1 MRKEQM
7 VGTRLP
13 EDLVRDLET
22 IENAEQSDRSTT
34 VRKLLYKAI
43 RDWKLQHYAR
53 MYGDNKLSLA
63 RAAKEAGVSL
73 WEMMDYASSRKV
85 SAQYDIEDFNR
96 DLKAI
101 YSGRSPVFS
110 TRGAQSPRLKSRRLR
125 A

>member
-13 EDLVRDLET
+13 EDLVRDLEA

-43 RDWKLQHYAR
+43 RDWKLEHYAH
-53 MYGDNKLSLA
+53 MYGDGKVSLA
-63 RAAKEAGVSL
+63 RAAKQAGTSL

-85 SAQYDIEDFNR
+85 SAQYDVEDFNK

-101 YSGRSPVFS
+101 YSGRS
-110 TRGAQSPRLKSRRLR
+110 R
-125 A
+125 